1 MPDKAEVLRA
11 LHHGPPILVLPN
23 AWDAASA
30 RIFQAEGFP
39 AIGTTSAGVAAALGY
54 PDGGVVP
61 TREMIEAVAR
71 IVRAVD
77 VPVTADIEHAYAT
90 TPDAVA
96 EVVLRVIAAGAVGV
110 NIEDL
115 VPGGAELEPIALQA
129 DKITTIGKAASKAG
143 VRIVIN
149 ARTDVFL
156 RGIGAQ
162 GTRLG
167 VAIDRGRAF
176 LAAGADCVFV
186 PGVSDRD
193 TISELVRGIGG
204 PLNILATKGAPPV
217 ADLEA
222 LGVARVSVGS
232 GPMRAALA
240 VARRT
245 AHELKTTGT
254 YDAFTEDAVPYNE
267 VNELMK

>member
-1 MPDKAEVLRA
+1 VPDNAARLRA
-11 LHHGPPILVLPN
+11 LHQGPPILVLPN

-30 RIFQAEGFP
+30 RVFEAEGFP
-39 AIGTTSAGVAAALGY
+39 AIATSSAGVAAALGY

-71 IVRAVD
+71 IARAVK
-77 VPVTADIEHAYAT
+77 VPVTADIEHAYGT

-96 EVVLRVIAAGAVGV
+96 EVVLRVIAAGAVGI
-110 NIEDL
+110 NIEDF
-115 VPGGAELEPIALQA
+115 VPGGTELEPIPLQA
-129 DKITTIGKAASKAG
+129 DKIKTIAKASATSG
-143 VRIVIN
+143 VRVVIN

-156 RGIGAQ
+156 RALGAPE
-162 GTRLG
+162 TRLS

-186 PGVSDRD
+186 PGVRDRD

-204 PLNILATKGAPPV
+204 PINVLAVKDTPSIG
-217 ADLEA
+217 DLEA
-222 LGVARVSVGS
+222 LGVARVSLGS

-240 VARRT
+240 VVRDTAR
-245 AHELKTTGT
+245 ELKTHGT
-254 YDAFTEDAVPYNE
+254 YAAFTGHALAFDE
-267 VNELMK
+267 VTELMK